1 MEYLKSGNIFE
12 FVAINERANGG
23 HGRLVRQVDRVPT
36 GSDGAFQSP
45 PQMKH
50 FARIRKGRFQNVA
63 IGNTRN
69 YTSTTT
75 TGVLLLLLQMLDLLL
90 VVMVLMKL
98 LLLIHS
104 VG

>member
-50 FARIRKGRFQNVA
+50 FARIRKGCFQNVA
-63 IGNTRN
+63 IGNTRGF
-69 YTSTTT
+69 SDSSI
-75 TGVLLLLLQMLDLLL
+75 VPRLLATNRVNVINHRD
-90 VVMVLMKL
+90 VNTCKEGN
-98 LLLIHS
+98 S
-104 VG
+104 WA